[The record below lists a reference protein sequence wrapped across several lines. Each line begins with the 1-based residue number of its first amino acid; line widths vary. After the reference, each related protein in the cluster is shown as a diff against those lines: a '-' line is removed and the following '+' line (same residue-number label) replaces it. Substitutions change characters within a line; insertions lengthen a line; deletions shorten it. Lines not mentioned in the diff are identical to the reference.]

1 MFHRFNYMYETLIE
15 PLYGIKRNLAIDAE
29 LLSSNT
35 LPHMYCINDERVD
48 MTMHETY
55 SIDPDGCQDAD
66 DAFSIFIENSTLYLA
81 IHIADPTEYINI
93 DSALWKDI
101 EKRIV
106 TRYPSYKPPIH
117 MMPHQI
123 MERSSLIVNQY
134 GCIKFAIT
142 ILTEIHQ
149 TTYEPIGIIKLLF
162 TTVRVK
168 KENTL
173 SYQRAGKLIDVN
185 STLTTC
191 LKISHS
197 LIARRSEKT
206 KGTVLNEV
214 SYSFP
219 RYNTNTG
226 MMYLYTDTKPE
237 IQMKQMIAEFAIFAN
252 SFIGYYLNV
261 NFDGVGIYRICSA
274 RDWLDTIHAEISGK
288 ELLNEIIIN
297 GIKAEYISTVESHD
311 LVGAAE
317 YTHFTSPIRRLSDC
331 VCHYLLKYIHL
342 KKTHPDIQVPF
353 SNEKL
358 KIYSNSCMHVNKMM
372 KNIQYKDHK
381 FRFIQSMHNMLLVSP
396 FITICFYI
404 SSYTGLFLNIIIHK
418 INDHFVYISYTLR
431 ISQLIMPFTQK
442 EDRYLTITRVNYT
455 TEYDEGSIPE
465 LDAVFI

>member
-1 MFHRFNYMYETLIE
+1 MYETLIE
-15 PLYGIKRNLAIDAE
+15 PLYGIKRDLVLDDVLLA
-29 LLSSNT
+29 SNT
-35 LPHMYCINDERVD
+35 LPHMYCVNDERVD

-55 SIDPDGCQDAD
+55 SIDPDGCKDAD
-66 DAFSIFIENSTLYLA
+66 DAFSIFIDNSILYLA

-93 DSALWKDI
+93 ESDVWKDI

-106 TRYPSYKPPIH
+106 TRYPSCKPPIH

-123 MERSSLIVNQY
+123 MEHSSLIVNQY

-149 TTYEPIGIIKLLF
+149 STYEPIGIIKLLF
-162 TTVRVK
+162 TTIRVK
-168 KENTL
+168 GENAL
-173 SYQRAGKLIDVN
+173 SYKRAGELIN
-185 STLTTC
+185 INPTITTC

-197 LIARRSEKT
+197 LIARRSERT

-226 MMYLYTDTKPE
+226 TIYLYTDGKPE

-252 SFIGYYLNV
+252 SFIGYYLNI
-261 NFDGVGIYRICSA
+261 NFDGFGIYRICSA
-274 RDWLDTIHAEISGK
+274 RDWLNTIHTEISGK
-288 ELLNEIIIN
+288 ELLNEIIVN

-342 KKTHPDIQVPF
+342 KKINPNIQVPF

-358 KIYSNSCMHVNKMM
+358 KIYSNNCMQVNKMM

-381 FRFIQSMHNMLLVSP
+381 FRFIQTMNNMLLVSP
-396 FITICFYI
+396 SITICYYI

-418 INDHFVYISYTLR
+418 INEHCVYISYTLR
-431 ISQLIMPFTQK
+431 IPELRMPFAQK
-442 EDRYLTITRVNYT
+442 EDRYLTITQVNYM

-465 LDAVFI
+465 LDALFT

>member
-1 MFHRFNYMYETLIE
+1 MYETLIE
-15 PLYGIKRNLAIDAE
+15 PLYGIKRDLAKDDV
-29 LLSSNT
+29 LLASNT
-35 LPHMYCINDERVD
+35 LPHMYCINERID

-66 DAFSIFIENSTLYLA
+66 DAFSIYTEDSKIYLA
-81 IHIADPTEYINI
+81 IHIADPTEHINI
-93 DSALWKDI
+93 DSDVWKDI

-106 TRYPSYKPPIH
+106 TRYPSSKPPIH

-123 MERSSLIVNQY
+123 MEQSSLIVNQY

-142 ILTEIHQ
+142 ILTEIHP
-149 TTYEPIGIIKLLF
+149 TTYEPIGIIQLLF

-168 KENTL
+168 KENAL
-173 SYQRAGKLIDVN
+173 SYQRAGELIN
-185 STLTTC
+185 MNNTITTC
-191 LKISHS
+191 LKISNS
-197 LIARRSEKT
+197 LISRRSERT

-219 RYNTNTG
+219 KYNKNTG
-226 MMYLYTDTKPE
+226 MMFLHADTKPE

-252 SFIGYYLNV
+252 SFIGYYLNI
-261 NFDGVGIYRICSA
+261 NFDGFGIYRICSA
-274 RDWLDTIHAEISGK
+274 REWLNTIHAEISGK
-288 ELLNEIIIN
+288 ELLNEIIVN

-342 KKTHPDIQVPF
+342 KKINPGVQVPF

-358 KIYSNSCMHVNKMM
+358 KIYSNNCMHINKMM

-381 FRFIQSMHNMLLVSP
+381 FRFIQTMNNMLLVSP
-396 FITICFYI
+396 SITICYYI

-418 INDHFVYISYTLR
+418 INDHTVYISYTLR
-431 ISQLIMPFTQK
+431 IPELRMPFTLK
-442 EDRYLTITRVNYT
+442 EHRYLTITRVNYMS
-455 TEYDEGSIPE
+455 EYDEGSIPE
-465 LDAVFI
+465 LDALFT